1 MLPER
6 SRARLVPSKGVLLS
20 VHEDPGV
27 APGGRDHPHPATM
40 KRDQHERTMLELQV
54 ELVETQRWVKRM
66 GHIVSAVQQG
76 PR

>member
-6 SRARLVPSKGVLLS
+6 SWARLVPGKGVLLS
-20 VHEDPGV
+20 VHEDQDV
-27 APGGRDHPHPATM
+27 ASSGRDHPHPATM
-40 KRDQHERTMLELQV
+40 KRDQNERTMPELQV
-54 ELVETQRWVKRM
+54 EHAEAWVKRT

>member
-6 SRARLVPSKGVLLS
+6 SRARLVPGKGVLLS

-27 APGGRDHPHPATM
+27 APGGEDLPHPATM
-40 KRDQHERTMLELQV
+40 KRDHDERTRLELQV
-54 ELVETQRWVKRM
+54 ELGKTHRWVKRT
-66 GHIVSAVQQG
+66 GLIVSAVQQG

>member
-1 MLPER
+1 
-6 SRARLVPSKGVLLS
+6 
-20 VHEDPGV
+20 
-27 APGGRDHPHPATM
+27 M

>member
-1 MLPER
+1 
-6 SRARLVPSKGVLLS
+6 VLLS

-27 APGGRDHPHPATM
+27 APDGRDHPHLAVM

-54 ELVETQRWVKRM
+54 ELVKTQRWVKRK

-76 PR
+76 TR

>member
-6 SRARLVPSKGVLLS
+6 SRARLVPGKGVLLS
-20 VHEDPGV
+20 VHEDQGV
-27 APGGRDHPHPATM
+27 APGGRGNPHPATM
-40 KRDQHERTMLELQV
+40 KRDQHKRTMLELQV
-54 ELVETQRWVKRM
+54 EFVTTQRWVKRT